1 MEKEIVNCVIEKF
14 EEEEAYHAKLE
25 RYEKRIKKKI
35 KKNKKLKKTI
45 KFLEKQNEELNQ
57 KLKAV
62 ERKYKKLKKN
72 VQYERCQLGV
82 NPFMPLDIF
91 GDFKKGK
98 KKKRPQINVCCM
110 PSWSSGASE
119 MSKQPTVITD
129 ANFREV

>member
-1 MEKEIVNCVIEKF
+1 MANEINNCVIEKF
-14 EEEEAYHAKLE
+14 EEDGVYQAKISKLEKHAK
-25 RYEKRIKKKI
+25 KKK
-35 KKNKKLKKTI
+35 KKNKKLKKTV
-45 KFLEKQNEELNQ
+45 KLLEKQNEELHQ

-82 NPFMPLDIF
+82 NPFMPMDIF